1 MHSFATLIT
10 ASALL
15 SLTAGTP
22 IPELVTRNMCGSAP
36 SGSTFQAVLAHPTG
50 IETAAACQAQCD
62 ANSQCQSF
70 VFGMVN
76 SVIECEL
83 FSCAASAVP
92 TQLSANLLVYDMACS
107 SVPAVVPTTADPSGT
122 QSTSSNNNNGA
133 GSNTSKTPA
142 KLAIR
147 QTCGG
152 APTGNA
158 NNAPIKTENAA
169 TAQDCEVK
177 CKADP
182 NCKR

>member
-1 MHSFATLIT
+1 MHFFATLIT

-36 SGSTFQAVLAHPTG
+36 SGSTSQAVLAHPTG

-70 VFGMVN
+70 VFGMIN

-92 TQLSANLLVYDMACS
+92 TQSSANLL
-107 SVPAVVPTTADPSGT
+107 
-122 QSTSSNNNNGA
+122 
-133 GSNTSKTPA
+133 
-142 KLAIR
+142 
-147 QTCGG
+147 
-152 APTGNA
+152 
-158 NNAPIKTENAA
+158 
-169 TAQDCEVK
+169 
-177 CKADP
+177 
-182 NCKR
+182 